1 MAGIRFLKNQSING
15 TLSITTISNANLDTD
30 RFIVADSSGR
40 ILFRTGAEVRSDIGA
55 GTSSTIGTVTSIGIS
70 AGGDALQITNSPITT
85 NGSIGINWQGDVS
98 DYINGEGDITSFPS
112 IPTVNNSTISITTAT
127 GLDGAA
133 TFGLNQNFN
142 ETISLALDLS
152 ELPDMT
158 QDMEK
163 LDEFIILDSSVQKR
177 KRIDEIGVGFFI
189 NDAGYTTNTGTM
201 SSFTVE
207 ADINTATT
215 TISNGETLKIL
226 GGTGIDTFSD
236 PDGTITLKNTSPNIV
251 QSSITG
257 NAGSATELQTTRNI
271 SGTAFN
277 GTANIT
283 LNNSNITNGAGYTT
297 NTGTTTA
304 SNTQTFTNKSGNIS
318 QWTNDSGYLTSA
330 GDINGVTA
338 GAGLSGGGTSGT
350 VTLAVDYLGTD
361 SIIKAAPTLSA
372 SVATTDLILIGSPT
386 TGNVFETT
394 VSGLPFTNSAGDITN
409 VTAGSG
415 LTGGGTSGSV
425 TVAVDYAGSDS
436 LVMEAGDATPDADDF
451 IIFGSDSS
459 DDGSTKKIQF
469 TDVNLSLFN
478 KDITTIT
485 SAQASAITANTAK
498 TGITSGQASAITAN
512 TAKVGIT
519 SGQASAITAN
529 TAKVGI
535 TSAQKDAI
543 VANTA
548 KTGITSAQASAIT
561 ANTAKTGITSTQASN
576 ITTNNAKVGI
586 TSTQAS
592 NITTNNAKVGITSTQ
607 ASNITTNNAKT
618 GITSTQASNITTNN
632 AKTGITSGQAS
643 AITTNTSKV
652 SDTGLP
658 AILNSSGAPTLT
670 SGVTAAEVR
679 TLIGAGT
686 GGGSM
691 SSFNLRGDSGSTVA
705 ISQGLMVDIAGGTNI
720 STAMVA
726 SGTTRTLT
734 ITNGINNNN
743 QLSNGAGYGTSNLAI
758 GTTSTT
764 AMAGNTTTISS
775 GQASAITANT
785 AKTGITS
792 GQASAITAN
801 TAKTGITSGQASAIT
816 ANTAKTGITS
826 GQASAITANT
836 AKVGITS
843 GQASAIT
850 ANTAKT
856 GITSTQASNITT
868 NNAKVG
874 ITSSQAAKIVTNSA
888 KVSDTGIPAILS
900 NGSSP
905 TLNSGISA
913 AEVRTLI
920 GAGTSSSAG
929 VTSVATSGTVS
940 GLTLTGGTITGTGTV
955 TLGGALSLTSA
966 NVTSGLGFTPY
977 NATNPSGF
985 TTNTGTTTPSNTQT
999 FTNKSG
1005 NISQWTNDS
1014 GYVTSEGSNNF
1025 VTGGNV
1031 TSGTLTL
1038 NRSGLSNVSFT
1049 INNVQITNG
1058 AGYTT
1063 NIGTT
1068 TPSNTQTFTNK
1079 SGNISQWSNN
1089 SGYTTNTGTTT
1100 ASNSQTFT
1108 NKGGNI
1114 SQWTNDSGYVTS
1126 SGGSMSSWNL
1136 TADGGGSETITN
1148 TETVDIAGGTNIT
1161 TARSGS
1167 TVTINN
1173 SITNNNQLSNG
1184 AGYVTSS
1191 GGSMSTWNLTADSG
1205 GTESISNNETVTIQG
1220 GFDITTSR
1228 NGNTITITNG
1238 ITNNNQLL
1246 NGKGYT
1252 TNTGTLTGGGAANQL
1267 AQWNALTGL
1276 INTKITES
1284 SGFYNFNNYTSTST
1298 QSGAS
1303 SLSPI
1308 QNAQA
1313 ATQDSVA
1320 QLAVDPS
1327 GNLVRSTQEAT
1338 WTFTTAQLNALSG
1351 TRVTILSAPGSGK
1364 CLCVEESNWLIE
1376 SDSSASGTFTSDITC
1391 EIAGATVF
1399 SVATRV
1405 TKERLT
1411 TLAGSIFNGL
1421 AIYTRDVPETD
1432 KQLQFNQP
1440 MTIRIPGGTNQFP
1453 AKLLGVKLKIRYRVF
1468 DKNTF

>member
-1 MAGIRFLKNQSING
+1 MSIKYKVGIQIEGGALTVSG
-15 TLSITTISNANLDTD
+15 GSITLGGTGRIQGVDSVSVNTDAANKLYVDTQVATKD
-30 RFIVADSSGR
+30 SYSQWKVQADSGSIFNVTSNTNVDFIGGTN
-40 ILFRTGAEVRSDIGA
+40 ITTSTGTQAGGLVVTINNGINNNNQLTNGA
-55 GTSSTIGTVTSIGIS
+55 G
-70 AGGDALQITNSPITT
+70 
-85 NGSIGINWQGDVS
+85 
-98 DYINGEGDITSFPS
+98 YITSAS
-112 IPTVNNSTISITTAT
+112 LPTVNNPTVTFNAGTGLTGGGSISMNQSNTETITFNNSITNN
-127 GLDGAA
+127 
-133 TFGLNQNFN
+133 NQLTN
-142 ETISLALDLS
+142 
-152 ELPDMT
+152 
-158 QDMEK
+158 
-163 LDEFIILDSSVQKR
+163 
-177 KRIDEIGVGFFI
+177 G
-189 NDAGYTTNTGTM
+189 AGYTTNVGDITAVSAGSGMSGGGTSGAVTLTNADKGSSQAIYKNFAVSGQNTVVADSNNDTMTFVATGGM
-201 SSFTVE
+201 SITTNNATDTITFNPNDNNDNYYVTGASQSGGTLTLTRQGLSTL
-207 ADINTATT
+207 TATGFT
-215 TISNGETLKIL
+215 NASNSQTFTNKGGNISQWTNNSGYITAGSLPTVNNATITLTA
-226 GGTGIDTFSD
+226 GTGLSGG
-236 PDGTITLKNTSPNIV
+236 GTITLNQASNETVTFNN
-251 QSSITG
+251 SIT
-257 NAGSATELQTTRNI
+257 
-271 SGTAFN
+271 
-277 GTANIT
+277 
-283 LNNSNITNGAGYTT
+283 NNNQLTNGAGYTT

-304 SNTQTFTNKSGNIS
+304 SNSQTFTNKGGNIS
-318 QWTNDSGYLTSA
+318 QWTNDSGYVTSSGGSMSSWTLKEGNGTETSNVTNGETVTFAQGSGIQTELTSTSSGGTLTITNTRTVITNNNQLTNGA
-330 GDINGVTA
+330 GYTTSVGDITGVTA
-338 GAGLSGGGTSGT
+338 GTGMSGGGTSGT
-350 VTLAVDYLGTD
+350 VTL
-361 SIIKAAPTLSA
+361 
-372 SVATTDLILIGSPT
+372 
-386 TGNVFETT
+386 NCT
-394 VSGLPFTNSAGDITN
+394 VPVIT
-409 VTAGSG
+409 
-415 LTGGGTSGSV
+415 
-425 TVAVDYAGSDS
+425 
-436 LVMEAGDATPDADDF
+436 
-451 IIFGSDSS
+451 
-459 DDGSTKKIQF
+459 
-469 TDVNLSLFN
+469 
-478 KDITTIT
+478 
-485 SAQASAITANTAK
+485 
-498 TGITSGQASAITAN
+498 
-512 TAKVGIT
+512 
-519 SGQASAITAN
+519 
-529 TAKVGI
+529 
-535 TSAQKDAI
+535 
-543 VANTA
+543 
-548 KTGITSAQASAIT
+548 
-561 ANTAKTGITSTQASN
+561 
-576 ITTNNAKVGI
+576 
-586 TSTQAS
+586 
-592 NITTNNAKVGITSTQ
+592 
-607 ASNITTNNAKT
+607 
-618 GITSTQASNITTNN
+618 
-632 AKTGITSGQAS
+632 
-643 AITTNTSKV
+643 
-652 SDTGLP
+652 
-658 AILNSSGAPTLT
+658 
-670 SGVTAAEVR
+670 
-679 TLIGAGT
+679 
-686 GGGSM
+686 
-691 SSFNLRGDSGSTVA
+691 
-705 ISQGLMVDIAGGTNI
+705 
-720 STAMVA
+720 
-726 SGTTRTLT
+726 
-734 ITNGINNNN
+734 NNN
-743 QLSNGAGYGTSNLAI
+743 QLTNGA
-758 GTTSTT
+758 
-764 AMAGNTTTISS
+764 
-775 GQASAITANT
+775 
-785 AKTGITS
+785 
-792 GQASAITAN
+792 
-801 TAKTGITSGQASAIT
+801 
-816 ANTAKTGITS
+816 
-826 GQASAITANT
+826 
-836 AKVGITS
+836 
-843 GQASAIT
+843 
-850 ANTAKT
+850 
-856 GITSTQASNITT
+856 
-868 NNAKVG
+868 
-874 ITSSQAAKIVTNSA
+874 
-888 KVSDTGIPAILS
+888 
-900 NGSSP
+900 
-905 TLNSGISA
+905 
-913 AEVRTLI
+913 
-920 GAGTSSSAG
+920 
-929 VTSVATSGTVS
+929 
-940 GLTLTGGTITGTGTV
+940 
-955 TLGGALSLTSA
+955 
-966 NVTSGLGFTPY
+966 
-977 NATNPSGF
+977 
-985 TTNTGTTTPSNTQT
+985 
-999 FTNKSG
+999 
-1005 NISQWTNDS
+1005 